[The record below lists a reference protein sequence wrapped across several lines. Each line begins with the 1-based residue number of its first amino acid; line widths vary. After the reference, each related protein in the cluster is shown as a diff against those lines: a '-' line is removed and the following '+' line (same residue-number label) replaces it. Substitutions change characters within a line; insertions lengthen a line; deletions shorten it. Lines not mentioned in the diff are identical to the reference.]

1 MTSSSQVA
9 LPMVQRL
16 VWLRVVLSDQFGP
29 DVTERLRR
37 RLAAYLARTGIS
49 PVTSATR
56 IALLC
61 SSRSITPLD
70 VSLVVAWLVEQP
82 EVLMVCRERPARSL
96 SDRLSGRRAHG

>member
-16 VWLRVVLSDQFGP
+16 VWLRVVLSDRFGP
-29 DVTERLRR
+29 DATERLRR
-37 RLAAYLARTGIS
+37 RLVAYVARTGIW

-61 SSRSITPLD
+61 STRSITPVD

-82 EVLMVCRERPARSL
+82 EVVMVCRERPPTNL
-96 SDRLSGRRAHG
+96 SNRLSGRRAHG